1 MVNTWTDFNT
11 GQKNTNE
18 DWQIYSIYASGSNQG
33 DNNWDKTVWT
43 QSIQSYEASFGQD
56 LDGDSAIGLNLSNL
70 ASVDT
75 DTYSDVL
82 KKDSNGDF
90 YIVTEAGD
98 YIAITESWGGAA
110 RFDFSDQWSGGSH
123 TSKAVAVEDVTYT
136 NISGESVDGYVIAI
150 KNSGTYGSDEFT
162 DWELRY
168 TDDKGVIDW
177 NNSIWTQSIKSKESL
192 FGTNAEQADLDGD
205 GAFGLD
211 SSALD
216 SVSTD
221 TTGDLLKRD
230 WELCSHC
237 FASHGCKPSE

>member
-1 MVNTWTDFNT
+1 M
-11 GQKNTNE
+11 
-18 DWQIYSIYASGSNQG
+18 
-33 DNNWDKTVWT
+33 
-43 QSIQSYEASFGQD
+43 
-56 LDGDSAIGLNLSNL
+56 GLNLTNL
-70 ASVDT
+70 TSVDT
-75 DTYSDVL
+75 DTHSDVL

-150 KNSGTYGSDEFT
+150 KNSGTYGSEQFT

-192 FGTNAEQADLDGD
+192 FGTNADQADLDGD

-221 TTGDLLKRD
+221 TSGDLLKKD
-230 WELCSHC
+230 DANALYIINDKGTSDDASDDEIIALVDEWVVLQPLTLAIQEDTATMYSLCLRSLC
-237 FASHGCKPSE
+237 C